1 MTTLVRVRKTMLEAL
16 LALALNATLGGVL
29 FAATHQTWLLPSQA
43 NCLNLLVVIPRRQ
56 TI

>member
-29 FAATHQTWLLPSQA
+29 FATHQTWSLPSQA